1 MRKTTIL
8 TIGICV
14 LLGGCNTG
22 PPQKEARQLA
32 STRFSHQKAKIK
44 YLLAFEQFQNGQ
56 TDKARDSVSEAIGL
70 YSEDPAYFLLLA
82 KVYLEA
88 GELSKARE
96 ILYHMAD
103 SESPT
108 AEYSYLSG
116 LVAERYGRLDQAL
129 DFYREAQELA
139 PRKTVY
145 LMAYG
150 ETLISLDHPQDVLY
164 LIEDHVQSTDNHAR
178 LWVLEGE
185 ALNMLGRYEE
195 AALAYRRALVEF
207 QDDRSLLESYA
218 MALFRARQYADALI
232 PLESLHTE
240 QEDQTPLHALAAL
253 ARCCLETEA
262 YTRSATYLW
271 EITRRDP
278 GDAEAWRMLT
288 QCSLAVDNLSDA
300 RLAAERAVALSPD
313 QPGAHTMLGFVLVK
327 LRDWVEARRVLA
339 AACQAD
345 SNDVLAMCLLGHV
358 LETTGSPRRA
368 VQYYERALQADP
380 DDALAQHFY
389 AHLRNGAGPRS

>member
-1 MRKTTIL
+1 MRKATIL

-32 STRFSHQKAKIK
+32 ENRFSHQKAKIK

-70 YSEDPAYFLLLA
+70 YPEDPAYFLLLA
-82 KVYLEA
+82 KVYLEE
-88 GELSKARE
+88 GELSRARE
-96 ILYHMAD
+96 VLDHMAD
-103 SESPT
+103 TESPT

-116 LVAERYGRLDQAL
+116 LVAERYGQLDQAL
-129 DFYREAQELA
+129 DFYREAHELE
-139 PRKTVY
+139 PRKTNY

-150 ETLISLDHPQDVLY
+150 ETLISLDNLQEVLY
-164 LIEDHVQSTDNHAR
+164 LIEDHIHSTENHAR
-178 LWVLEGE
+178 LWALKGE
-185 ALNMLGRYEE
+185 ALSMLGRYDE
-195 AALAYRRALVEF
+195 AALAYRQALVEI

-218 MALFRARQYADALI
+218 MALFRAQRYADALI

-240 QEDQTPLHALAAL
+240 LEDQTPLHALEAL

-262 YTRSATYLW
+262 YARGATYLW
-271 EITRRDP
+271 EVTRRDP
-278 GDAEAWRMLT
+278 GDVEAWRMLT

-300 RLAAERAVALSPD
+300 KLAAERAVALSPD
-313 QPGAHTMLGFVLVK
+313 QPGVHTTLGFVLVQ
-327 LRDWVEARRVLA
+327 LRDWTEARRVLA
-339 AACQAD
+339 AAYQAD
-345 SNDVLAMCLLGHV
+345 PDDVVALCLLGQV
-358 LETTGSPRRA
+358 LEAAGSPRRA
-368 VQYYERALQADP
+368 AQYYKRALQADP

-389 AHLRNGAGPRS
+389 AQLRSGAGRRS

>member
-56 TDKARDSVSEAIGL
+56 TDKARDSISEAIGL
-70 YSEDPAYFLLLA
+70 YSEDPAYFLLMA

-116 LVAERYGRLDQAL
+116 LVAERYGQLDQAL
-129 DFYREAQELA
+129 DFYREAQELE
-139 PRKTVY
+139 PRKTNY

-150 ETLISLDHPQDVLY
+150 ETLISLDNLQEVLY

-195 AALAYRRALVEF
+195 AARAYRRALVEF

-218 MALFRARQYADALI
+218 MALFRAQRYADALI

-240 QEDQTPLHALAAL
+240 LEDQTPLHALEAL

-262 YTRSATYLW
+262 YARGAMYLW
-271 EITRRDP
+271 EVTRRDP

-288 QCSLAVDNLSDA
+288 QCSLGVDNLSDA
-300 RLAAERAVALSPD
+300 KLAAERTVALSPD
-313 QPGAHTMLGFVLVK
+313 QPGAHTTLGFVLVQ

-339 AACQAD
+339 AAYQAD
-345 SNDVLAMCLLGHV
+345 PDDVLALCLLGQV
-358 LETTGSPRRA
+358 LEAAGSSRRA
-368 VQYYERALQADP
+368 AQYYKRALQADP
-380 DDALAQHFY
+380 DDVLAQHLY
-389 AHLRNGAGPRS
+389 AQLRSGAGRRS

>member
-14 LLGGCNTG
+14 LLSGCNTG

-32 STRFSHQKAKIK
+32 SNRFSHQKAKIK

-56 TDKARDSVSEAIGL
+56 IDKARDSISEAIGL
-70 YSEDPAYFLLLA
+70 YPEDPAYFLLLA
-82 KVYLEA
+82 KVYLEE

-96 ILYHMAD
+96 ILYHMAN
-103 SESPT
+103 SKSPT

-116 LVAERYGRLDQAL
+116 LVAERYGQLDQAL
-129 DFYREAQELA
+129 DFYREAHEFA
-139 PRKTVY
+139 PRQTNY

-150 ETLISLDHPQDVLY
+150 ETLISLDDPEEVLY
-164 LIEDHVQSTDNHAR
+164 LIEDHIQSTENHAR
-178 LWVLEGE
+178 LWALKGE

-195 AALAYRRALVEF
+195 AALAYRRALVEI

-218 MALFRARQYADALI
+218 MALFRAQQYTDALI

-240 QEDQTPLHALAAL
+240 LKDKTPLHALEAL

-262 YTRSATYLW
+262 YARGATYLW
-271 EITRRDP
+271 EVTRRDP
-278 GDAEAWRMLT
+278 GDADAWRMLT

-300 RLAAERAVALSPD
+300 KLAAERAVALSPD
-313 QPGAHTMLGFVLVK
+313 QPGAHTTLGFVLVQ

-339 AACQAD
+339 AAYQAD
-345 SNDVLAMCLLGHV
+345 PDDVLALCLLGQV
-358 LETTGSPRRA
+358 LEAAGSSRRA
-368 VQYYERALQADP
+368 AQYYKRALQADP

-389 AHLRNGAGPRS
+389 AQLQSGAGRRS

>member
-32 STRFSHQKAKIK
+32 EKRFSHQKAKIK

-70 YSEDPAYFLLLA
+70 YSEEPAYFLLLA

-96 ILYHMAD
+96 VLYHIAN

-116 LVAERYGRLDQAL
+116 LVAERYGGLDQAL
-129 DFYREAQELA
+129 DFYREAHELA

-150 ETLISLDHPQDVLY
+150 ETLISLDHPQEVLY
-164 LIEDHVQSTDNHAR
+164 LIEDHVQRADNHAR

-218 MALFRARQYADALI
+218 MALFRARRYADALI
-232 PLESLHTE
+232 PLESLRTE
-240 QEDQTPLHALAAL
+240 LEDQTPLHALEAL
-253 ARCCLETEA
+253 ARCCLETEDYA
-262 YTRSATYLW
+262 RGATYLW
-271 EITRRDP
+271 EVTRRDP
-278 GDAEAWRMLT
+278 GDAGAWRMLT
-288 QCSLAVDNLSDA
+288 QCSLAVDNLSA
-300 RLAAERAVALSPD
+300 AKLAAERAVALSPD

-339 AACQAD
+339 AAYEAD
-345 SNDVLAMCLLGHV
+345 SNDVLALCLLGHV
-358 LETTGSPRRA
+358 LETTGPPRRA

>member
-1 MRKTTIL
+1 MRKATIL

-32 STRFSHQKAKIK
+32 EKRFSHQKAKIK

-56 TDKARDSVSEAIGL
+56 TDKARKSASEAIGL
-70 YSEDPAYFLLLA
+70 YPDDPAYFLLLA
-82 KVYLEA
+82 KIYLEE

-103 SESPT
+103 TESPT

-116 LVAERYGRLDQAL
+116 LVAERYGRLDQAV
-129 DFYREAQELA
+129 DFYREAHEFA
-139 PRKTVY
+139 PRKTNY

-150 ETLISLDHPQDVLY
+150 DTLISLDNPEEVLY
-164 LIEDHVQSTDNHAR
+164 LIEDHIHGTENHAR
-178 LWVLEGE
+178 LWALKGE

-218 MALFRARQYADALI
+218 MALFRAQRYADALI
-232 PLESLHTE
+232 PLASLYTE
-240 QEDQTPLHALAAL
+240 LEDETPLHALEAL

-262 YTRSATYLW
+262 YSRAATYLW
-271 EITRRDP
+271 EVTRRDP
-278 GDAEAWRMLT
+278 ADVEAWRMLT

-300 RLAAERAVALSPD
+300 KIAAERAVALSPD
-313 QPGAHTMLGFVLVK
+313 EPGVHTMLGFVLVQ

-339 AACQAD
+339 AAYQVD
-345 SNDVLAMCLLGHV
+345 PDDVLALCLLGQV
-358 LETTGSPRRA
+358 LEETGSPRRA
-368 VQYYERALQADP
+368 AQYYKRALQADP
-380 DDALAQHFY
+380 DDALAQHFF
-389 AHLRNGAGPRS
+389 AQLRSGAGRRS